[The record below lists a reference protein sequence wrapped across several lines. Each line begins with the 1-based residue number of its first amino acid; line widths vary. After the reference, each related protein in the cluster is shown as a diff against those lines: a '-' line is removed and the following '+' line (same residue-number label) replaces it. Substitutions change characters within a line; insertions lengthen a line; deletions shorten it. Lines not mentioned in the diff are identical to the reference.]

1 MQLTIKWLH
10 LSVNG
15 ETCPRCSE
23 TGKELLK
30 ALEILRRILSTLN
43 IEVVFEEL
51 ELTPEDFSQNPLR
64 SNEIWI
70 NDRLLEDWL
79 GAKTTQTPCC
89 DVCGDQKCRALE
101 IGQEI
106 QEVVTAELIMRA
118 ALNAVVEMR
127 TSCCS
132 EDYCCG

>member
-51 ELTPEDFSQNPLR
+51 ELIPEDFSQNPLR